1 MFRTGESVRDDIC
14 IKDSN
19 VHGTPVL
26 RYMTM
31 ANETSQLLT
40 VTEVTKTHILI
51 GDNLHKNF
59 LAHFDKVE
67 ISICS

>member
-1 MFRTGESVRDDIC
+1 MIMIQSAFFTIKFFSLMFRTGESVRDDIC

-19 VHGTPVL
+19 VHGTPAL

-40 VTEVTKTHILI
+40 VTEV
-51 GDNLHKNF
+51 
-59 LAHFDKVE
+59 
-67 ISICS
+67 S

>member
-19 VHGTPVL
+19 VHGTPAI
-26 RYMTM
+26 RCMTM

-40 VTEVTKTHILI
+40 VTEV
-51 GDNLHKNF
+51 
-59 LAHFDKVE
+59 
-67 ISICS
+67 S